1 MINAYL
7 YCAHVR
13 EYNKFKTKEHIK
25 KILNKYLK
33 N

>member
-1 MINAYL
+1 MLPANL

-33 N
+33 K